1 MAEDGLLGPTADL
14 TWLIDTTSILAAAE
28 TYLLITRTTGW
39 DLDAYER
46 WLARTFSQLM
56 ATPAR

>member
-1 MAEDGLLGPTADL
+1 M
-14 TWLIDTTSILAAAE
+14 TWLADTTSILSAAE

-46 WLARTFSQLM
+46 WLIRTLSQLI
-56 ATPAR
+56 ASPAS